1 MQRLIICIPEIMFH
15 ALYSSL
21 ICSVSIDRFRLSN
34 SSPVM
39 IGSDLPSL
47 QILDLWHE
55 PAQLQQN
62 MLHPPVAAHFK
73 VPGQPQQNDSAI
85 PTSIVR
91 RNNVKSDFF
100 ILFYVGP
107 GCVLTFNSIERHI
120 QLQLYIFSLIF
131 SFIVYKATSPI
142 FKELFRR

>member
-1 MQRLIICIPEIMFH
+1 MQRLITYITYVPKIMFH
-15 ALYSSL
+15 ALNSSL

-62 MLHPPVAAHFK
+62 MLHPPDAAHFK

-91 RNNVKSDFF
+91 RNNVKIDFF
-100 ILFYVGP
+100 
-107 GCVLTFNSIERHI
+107 S
-120 QLQLYIFSLIF
+120 
-131 SFIVYKATSPI
+131 
-142 FKELFRR
+142 

>member
-1 MQRLIICIPEIMFH
+1 MFH

-91 RNNVKSDFF
+91 RNNVKIDFF

-107 GCVLTFNSIERHI
+107 GCVLTFKSSERHT
-120 QLQLYIFSLIF
+120 QFQLYIFSLIF
-131 SFIVYKATSPI
+131 SPIDYKATSPI